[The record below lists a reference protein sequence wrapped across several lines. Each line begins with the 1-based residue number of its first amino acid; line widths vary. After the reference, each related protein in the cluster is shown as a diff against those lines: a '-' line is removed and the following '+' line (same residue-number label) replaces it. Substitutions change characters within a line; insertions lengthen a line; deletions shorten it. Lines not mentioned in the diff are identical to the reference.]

1 MILFLIIIT
10 IIAFMGKYIY
20 DLHNFN
26 LNATIQQLQSSN
38 SMIIQDKL
46 KDKNPLIIH
55 NLGTKY
61 ENLHNYTFERLI
73 EQNPGYIINHNQK
86 FISLESFGDETIQQ
100 MNIYKNQKLIHD
112 LNLQDTMKDIIKPF
126 TNQLT
131 CNENYSLSLLKGKN
145 TISLTQNKRNLLLIY
160 QISGKS
166 TLYLFNPKHKED
178 IINKEN
184 NEIKKW
190 SHKINLEEGLIVSIP
205 SEWYYFYECENI
217 SIVSSLEYDTYFTYL
232 YNLLR

>member
-1 MILFLIIIT
+1 MIFFLILVT

-38 SMIIQDKL
+38 SMILQDKL

-73 EQNPGYIINHNQK
+73 KQNPGYIINDNQK
-86 FISLESFGDETIQQ
+86 FILLDSFGGDIKQ
-100 MNIYKNQKLIHD
+100 MNIYRNEKIIQD
-112 LNLQDTMKDIIKPF
+112 LNLQETMKNIIKPF
-126 TNQLT
+126 TNQVT
-131 CNENYSLSLLKGKN
+131 CNENYSLSLFKGKN
-145 TISLTQNKRNLLLIY
+145 VISLTQNKRNLLLLH
-160 QISGKS
+160 QITGKT

-178 IINKEN
+178 ILEKEN

-190 SHKINLEEGLIVSIP
+190 SHKINLEEGLVVSIP
-205 SEWYYFYECENI
+205 PEWYYFYECEDI
-217 SIVSSLEYDTYFTYL
+217 SILSSLEYDTYFTYL

>member
-1 MILFLIIIT
+1 
-10 IIAFMGKYIY
+10 MGKYIY

-26 LNATIQQLQSSN
+26 LNATVQQLQSSN

-73 EQNPGYIINHNQK
+73 QQNPGYIINYNQK
-86 FISLESFGDETIQQ
+86 FISLESFGDETIKQ

-112 LNLQDTMKDIIKPF
+112 FNLQDTMKDIIKPF

-131 CNENYSLSLLKGKN
+131 CNENYSL
-145 TISLTQNKRNLLLIY
+145 
-160 QISGKS
+160 
-166 TLYLFNPKHKED
+166 
-178 IINKEN
+178 
-184 NEIKKW
+184 
-190 SHKINLEEGLIVSIP
+190 
-205 SEWYYFYECENI
+205 
-217 SIVSSLEYDTYFTYL
+217 
-232 YNLLR
+232 